1 MLLVD
6 GQEGS
11 LELDSVLATG
21 ISGARKLGLHR
32 LGDAKLEI
40 PAFPISHEE
49 SDLGTPSH
57 IRTEIGIRIWYVKI
71 AQKSEA
77 LPSLTGLNRWALVL
91 RDWSRGQALGYYT
104 IQPSHFNIRMPLHIN
119 DDDLEVAG
127 SADKAHITERPR
139 SQFTMLSYTIHAL
152 EIAGLVRESI
162 DLHNSMCDAPRLS
175 SENSR
180 SLKTLNEKYEKF
192 VAGLPPHFGL
202 GSTVGLTS
210 TGPLAAVP
218 VHQWM
223 LHQQLWGLFLRLYQT
238 GLSSTDSRESCQ
250 LLAQNIISSH
260 AQVQTRCVVCGSL
273 SIGDAQLF
281 NAAAVLVICLLFG
294 SRPGNVDSSGVQL
307 SRLMMRDKIREAIE
321 LLRRRGDASY
331 SEIVSNP
338 RHTRARAFNKSG
350 VIALEALTKLEE
362 GNEDYGECE
371 GPRTG
376 RETAGNQGV
385 ILKDKVL
392 DILAGL
398 SQSTT
403 DSTAG
408 EPTFDTPDDFGLS
421 TTLTP
426 EPFPRDLDVLP
437 VLSNDPSCDFWQ
449 YLDFTPDDTPSDDLF
464 PGSTGQTLINSVSFT
479 PSSDITLSLGDGG
492 LPELN
497 GRHETALCN
506 DGTGDFSV
514 LLEDDHTSTDEND
527 LA

>member
-1 MLLVD
+1 M
-6 GQEGS
+6 
-11 LELDSVLATG
+11 
-21 ISGARKLGLHR
+21 
-32 LGDAKLEI
+32 
-40 PAFPISHEE
+40 
-49 SDLGTPSH
+49 
-57 IRTEIGIRIWYVKI
+57 
-71 AQKSEA
+71 
-77 LPSLTGLNRWALVL
+77 

-104 IQPSHFNIRMPLHIN
+104 IQPSHFNTRIPLHIN
-119 DDDLEVAG
+119 DDDLEVAD
-127 SADKAHITERPR
+127 SADKSHIIERPR
-139 SQFTMLSYTIHAL
+139 SEFTMLSYTIHAL

-162 DLHNSMCDAPRLS
+162 DLRNSMRNAPRQLS
-175 SENSR
+175 SENSK
-180 SLKTLNEKYEKF
+180 SLKTLYKKYEKF
-192 VAGLPPHFGL
+192 VAGLPPHFRL

-223 LHQQLWGLFLRLYQT
+223 LHQQLWGLFLRLYQS
-238 GLSSTDSRESCQ
+238 GLSFTDSRESCQ

-281 NAAAVLVICLLFG
+281 NAAAVLVICLIFA
-294 SRPGNVDSSGVQL
+294 DSSGVQL

-321 LLRRRGDASY
+321 LLHRRGEANY

-350 VIALEALTKLEE
+350 VIALEALMKLEE

-408 EPTFDTPDDFGLS
+408 GPTFDTPDDLGLS
-421 TTLTP
+421 STLPITP
-426 EPFPRDLDVLP
+426 DLFPRDLDVLP
-437 VLSNDPSCDFWQ
+437 VISNDPSCDFWQ
-449 YLDFTPDDTPSDDLF
+449 YMDFTPDDTPSDDLF
-464 PGSTGQTLINSVSFT
+464 SGSTGWQTLINSVSFT

-514 LLEDDHTSTDEND
+514 LLDDDHTGTDEND

>member
-1 MLLVD
+1 
-6 GQEGS
+6 
-11 LELDSVLATG
+11 
-21 ISGARKLGLHR
+21 
-32 LGDAKLEI
+32 
-40 PAFPISHEE
+40 
-49 SDLGTPSH
+49 
-57 IRTEIGIRIWYVKI
+57 
-71 AQKSEA
+71 
-77 LPSLTGLNRWALVL
+77 
-91 RDWSRGQALGYYT
+91 
-104 IQPSHFNIRMPLHIN
+104 MPLHIN

-139 SQFTMLSYTIHAL
+139 SEFTMLSYTIHAL

-162 DLHNSMCDAPRLS
+162 DLRNSMRNAPRQLS
-175 SENSR
+175 SENSK
-180 SLKTLNEKYEKF
+180 SLKTLYKKYEKF
-192 VAGLPPHFGL
+192 VAGLPPHFRL

-223 LHQQLWGLFLRLYQT
+223 LHQQLWGLFLRLHQT

-281 NAAAVLVICLLFG
+281 NAAAVLVICLIFG
-294 SRPGNVDSSGVQL
+294 SRPGNADSSGVQL

-321 LLRRRGDASY
+321 LLHRRGDASY

-338 RHTRARAFNKSG
+338 RNTRDRALNKRG
-350 VIALEALTKLEE
+350 AVALEALMKVEE
-362 GNEDYGECE
+362 DNEDHGESE
-371 GPRTG
+371 GPRIT
-376 RETAGNQGV
+376 RETSPNQGL

-398 SQSTT
+398 SRPTS

-408 EPTFDTPDDFGLS
+408 EPIFDMPDDLGLS
-421 TTLTP
+421 TTLNP

-449 YLDFTPDDTPSDDLF
+449 YLDFTPDDTPRNDFFS
-464 PGSTGQTLINSVSFT
+464 GSTGWQTLINLVSFT
-479 PSSDITLSLGDGG
+479 PSSDITLTLGNGDP
-492 LPELN
+492 PELN
-497 GRHETALCN
+497 GGHEAALCN
-506 DGTGDFSV
+506 HGTGDFSV
-514 LLEDDHTSTDEND
+514 VLNDDHTGTDEND